1 MKRSKNPT
9 DPQTFVKTTNPI
21 NVFVIGD
28 CSNIPVAKTAAALGE
43 LKIIFDII
51 L

>member
-1 MKRSKNPT
+1 MQRSKNPT
-9 DPQTFVKTTNPI
+9 DPRTFVETTDPN
-21 NVFVIGD
+21 NVFGIGD
-28 CSNIPVAKTAAALGE
+28 CTNIPVAKTAAALGE